1 MMTTASTAPKP
12 GFFAR
17 LFAGPDE
24 RGSDLYAAI
33 VAEAR
38 RPKWYLAYGVP
49 DTIDGRFDMVS
60 LVLSLVLL
68 RLERE
73 GRDADAVRLTE
84 AFIADMDGQIREI
97 GFGDLSVGKQVG
109 GIMAL
114 LGGRL
119 GALRSGADRATLERA
134 LWRTSPPDAPIVEAA
149 LRDVVTLRGSIDAV
163 PVARLLA
170 GALS

>member
-1 MMTTASTAPKP
+1 MMMTASTPPKP

-17 LFAGPDE
+17 LFASRDDA
-24 RGSDLYAAI
+24 GSRLYAAI

-38 RPKWYLAYGVP
+38 RPEWYAQLGVR
-49 DTIDGRFDMVS
+49 DTIDGRFDAVC

-68 RLERE
+68 TLERE
-73 GRDADAVRLTE
+73 RCDAEAVRLTE
-84 AFIADMDGQIREI
+84 IFIDDMDGQIREI

-119 GALRSGADRATLERA
+119 GAYRTGLDRATLERT
-134 LWRTSPPDAPIVEAA
+134 LWRGTPPPPAVVDATMRRIGA
-149 LRDVVTLRGSIDAV
+149 LRADIDAV
-163 PVARLLA
+163 PIDRLLD

>member
-17 LFAGPDE
+17 LFAGRDDA
-24 RGSDLYAAI
+24 GSSLYAAI

-38 RPKWYLAYGVP
+38 QPLWYAQLGVR
-49 DTIDGRFDMVS
+49 DTIDGRFDAVC

-73 GRDADAVRLTE
+73 RRDAEAVRLTE
-84 AFIADMDGQIREI
+84 IFIDDMDGQIREI

-119 GALRSGADRATLERA
+119 GAYRTGLDRATLERT
-134 LWRTSPPDAPIVEAA
+134 LWRGTPPPPPVVDATMRRIDA
-149 LRDVVTLRGSIDAV
+149 LRADIDSV
-163 PVARLLA
+163 PIERLLA

>member
-1 MMTTASTAPKP
+1 MMTTASTAPKL

-17 LFAGPDE
+17 LFAHRDE
-24 RGSDLYAAI
+24 GKSELYVAI

-38 RPKWYLAYGVP
+38 QLKWYRAYGVP

-73 GRDADAVRLTE
+73 GRDAEAVHLTE

-119 GALRSGADRATLERA
+119 GALRDNTDRATLERA
-134 LWRTSPPDAPIVEAA
+134 LWRGTSPHEAA
-149 LRDVVTLRGSIDAV
+149 VEGALGEIASLRGSIDAV
-163 PVARLLA
+163 PVERLLA